1 MKNNGLTP
9 PAQTTT
15 TDYVYEHPGEFERFM
30 SFFISRSVETT
41 MEKFFDKI
49 APKLYSIEQ
58 VAEILLIDEET
69 VRRRCRS
76 GAMDYH
82 QEGKYLRISLRQL
95 NEYLASTEIKSQK
108 R

>member
-1 MKNNGLTP
+1 MKENGSTP
-9 PAQTTT
+9 PPQTTT
-15 TDYVYEHPGEFERFM
+15 NDNLYAHPGEFEKFM
-30 SFFISRSVETT
+30 SFFICRSVETT

-49 APKLYSIEQ
+49 APKIYSIEQ
-58 VAEILLIDEET
+58 VAEILLVDEET

-82 QEGKYLRISLRQL
+82 QEGKYIRISLRQL
-95 NEYLASTEIKSQK
+95 NEYLASTEIKSHK